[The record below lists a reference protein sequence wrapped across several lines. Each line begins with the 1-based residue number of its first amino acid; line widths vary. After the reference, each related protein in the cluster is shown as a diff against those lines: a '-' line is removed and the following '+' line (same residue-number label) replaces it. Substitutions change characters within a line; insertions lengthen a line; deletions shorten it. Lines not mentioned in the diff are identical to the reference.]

1 MSKIA
6 NLSSALMMAALL
18 CGCASVVPGQWT
30 GSRTFIGVVRV
41 DMPVVE
47 GDVQAV
53 RVRTLGTGGGRAG
66 VFLGWEDGNWIV
78 ADPAKCQM
86 LVIVRSP
93 AEAENAARVLHEL
106 RGQNACL
113 VDETGAQ

>member
-1 MSKIA
+1 MRAGSRIA
-6 NLSSALMMAALL
+6 ASAAATMMLA
-18 CGCASVVPGQWT
+18 GCATVVPGEWT
-30 GSRTFIGVVRV
+30 GSRTFVGLVRV
-41 DMPVVE
+41 DMPVAA

-53 RVRTLGTGGGRAG
+53 RVRTLGAGGGGAG

-78 ADPAKCQM
+78 ADPARCQL

-93 AEAENAARVLHEL
+93 VEVENAARVLREL

-113 VDETGAQ
+113 VDETEQ